1 MKFTKNKIAYGFL
14 FVFFC
19 MLIAGIILGQKTSK
33 EDPNKTDRN
42 KDKNRKLVEY
52 LTSIGLVG
60 IICVVLYI
68 AVTMSNKKEYTYTR
82 HSMKPISNIGFK
94 FY

>member
-19 MLIAGIILGQKTSK
+19 MFIAGIILSKKTSK
-33 EDPNKTDRN
+33 EDPNKTDRS
-42 KDKNRKLVEY
+42 KETDRKVGEY
-52 LTSIGLVG
+52 LSIIGLLGV
-60 IICVVLYI
+60 ICVVLYI
-68 AVTMSNKKEYTYTR
+68 MLKKEYKYTR
-82 HSMKPISNIGFK
+82 HSMKPMSNIGFK

>member
-19 MLIAGIILGQKTSK
+19 MFIAGIILSKKTSK
-33 EDPNKTDRN
+33 EDPNKTDRS
-42 KDKNRKLVEY
+42 KETDRKVGEY
-52 LTSIGLVG
+52 LTIIGLVG
-60 IICVVLYI
+60 VLYI
-68 AVTMSNKKEYTYTR
+68 MLKKEYKYTR
-82 HSMKPISNIGFK
+82 HSMKPMSNIGFK